1 MLEQSAAGSIE
12 YYLLAG
18 DSAVPEEGEI
28 TRDEA
33 IERARAMLA
42 EAWPGSADETCDV
55 MAEMRETSA
64 ARWWLVTL
72 SKAGTGEY
80 GVPDF
85 HAALLCPDGE
95 TAFTD
100 AEEYAAQRRQIQEWE
115 EQDAQR
121 EALEKEHGVYDTW
134 LLELRAEWDPELFG
148 LPGEG
153 DMTQEEAVQAAREA
167 VKTRYGLT
175 DAELDEM
182 IVCRYFYRDGRWR
195 IDFRTKE
202 QLETGRDGYEVWMD
216 AKDGSEP
223 IDMLAPGEGNG

>member
-1 MLEQSAAGSIE
+1 MEQ
-12 YYLLAG
+12 
-18 DSAVPEEGEI
+18 
-28 TRDEA
+28 
-33 IERARAMLA
+33 
-42 EAWPGSADETCDV
+42 
-55 MAEMRETSA
+55 
-64 ARWWLVTL
+64 
-72 SKAGTGEY
+72 KA
-80 GVPDF
+80 
-85 HAALLCPDGE
+85 
-95 TAFTD
+95 
-100 AEEYAAQRRQIQEWE
+100 EWE
-115 EQDAQR
+115 
-121 EALEKEHGVYDTW
+121 
-134 LLELRAEWDPELFG
+134 PELFG

-223 IDMLAPGEGNG
+223 IDMFAPGEGNG